1 MTGEKKQLS
10 GMYGETPRVQ
20 IGEFSISRQGT
31 AKIWIEHTSGE
42 GGEFREDDLE
52 NLIRNFYEKFF

>member
-1 MTGEKKQLS
+1 MIGEKKQLS
-10 GMYGETPRVQ
+10 GMYNETPRVQ

-31 AKIWIEHTSGE
+31 ASIWIEHTSGE

-52 NLIRNFYEKFF
+52 NLIRDFYEKFF